1 MHKNTYMQKQESS
14 TQPPNRNTDTHNDK
28 DTIFIKDKGLSNL
41 WRDREREAT
50 TLKYRIFSC
59 FHHISYVIEAI
70 RETGSIGN

>member
-41 WRDREREAT
+41 WRDRERER
-50 TLKYRIFSC
+50 LQL
-59 FHHISYVIEAI
+59 
-70 RETGSIGN
+70 